1 MKAKVFLNQLTKLD
15 TMIENKMIEREQWK
29 AIAEG
34 VTAGGTSV
42 IIVDRKGRQQL
53 HNMEKVQASSNPQ
66 KMADA
71 IHKMLEI
78 DDEIDLYIDKLIEAK
93 KNILAVIEM
102 LSAAEYD
109 ITHKVYV
116 QHLSLYEVAAMSER
130 SYSSITTLH
139 GRALKSVQMILDERE
154 QHKLAFTE
162 ETKRQFGCVEL

>member
-1 MKAKVFLNQLTKLD
+1 MQTTNGEKVKAKVFLGQLAKLD
-15 TMIENKMIEREQWK
+15 ALIENKMIERAQWK

-42 IIVDRKGRQQL
+42 IVLDKQGRKQL
-53 HNMEKVQASSNPQ
+53 HNMERVQASSNPQ

-78 DDEIDLYIDKLIEAK
+78 DDEIDLCIDKLIQAK
-93 KNILAVIEM
+93 KDVLAVIER

-109 ITHKVYV
+109 IIHKIYV
-116 QHLSLYEVAAMSER
+116 QHLSLYEVAAMSDR

-139 GRALKSVQMILDERE
+139 GRALKSVQNILDER
-154 QHKLAFTE
+154 
-162 ETKRQFGCVEL
+162 

>member
-1 MKAKVFLNQLTKLD
+1 MQTTSGEKAKAKTFLGQLAKLD
-15 TMIENKMIEREQWK
+15 ALIENKMIERAQWK

-42 IIVDRKGRQQL
+42 IVLDKQGRKQL

-71 IHKMLEI
+71 IHKMIEI
-78 DDEIDLYIDKLIEAK
+78 DDEIALCIDKMIQAK
-93 KNILAVIEM
+93 KDVLAVIER

-109 ITHKVYV
+109 IIHKIYV
-116 QHLSLYEVAAMSER
+116 QHLSLYEVAAMSDR

-139 GRALKSVQMILDERE
+139 GRALKSVQNVLDER
-154 QHKLAFTE
+154 
-162 ETKRQFGCVEL
+162 

>member
-15 TMIENKMIEREQWK
+15 ALIENKMIEREQWK

-42 IIVDRKGRQQL
+42 IIVDKKGKQQL
-53 HNMEKVQASSNPQ
+53 HNMERVQASGNPQ

-71 IHKMLEI
+71 IHKMIEI
-78 DDEIDLYIDKLIEAK
+78 DDEIDLCIDKLIEAK
-93 KNILAVIEM
+93 KDVLSVIEM
-102 LSAAEYD
+102 LPATEYD
-109 ITHKVYV
+109 IIHKIYV

-139 GRALKSVQMILDERE
+139 GRALKGVQNILDERDG
-154 QHKLAFTE
+154 TD
-162 ETKRQFGCVEL
+162 G

>member
-42 IIVDRKGRQQL
+42 IVLDKKGRQQL
-53 HNMEKVQASSNPQ
+53 HNMEKVQSSGNPQ

-71 IHKMLEI
+71 VHKMIEI
-78 DDEIDLYIDKLIEAK
+78 DAEIDLCIDKLIEAK
-93 KNILAVIEM
+93 KDVLSVIEK

-109 ITHKVYV
+109 IIHKIYV
-116 QHLSLYEVAAMSER
+116 QHISLYEVAAMSKR

-139 GRALKSVQMILDERE
+139 GRALKSVQNILDERDG
-154 QHKLAFTE
+154 AD
-162 ETKRQFGCVEL
+162 G

>member
-42 IIVDRKGRQQL
+42 IVLDKKGRQQL
-53 HNMEKVQASSNPQ
+53 HNMDKVQASGNPQ

-71 IHKMLEI
+71 VHKMIEI
-78 DDEIDLYIDKLIEAK
+78 DAEIDLCIDKLIDAK
-93 KNILAVIEM
+93 KDVLSVIEK

-109 ITHKVYV
+109 IIHKIYV
-116 QHLSLYEVAAMSER
+116 QHISLYEVAAMSKR

-139 GRALKSVQMILDERE
+139 GRALKSVQNILDERDG
-154 QHKLAFTE
+154 AD
-162 ETKRQFGCVEL
+162 G

>member
-15 TMIENKMIEREQWK
+15 TLIENKMIEREQWK

-42 IIVDRKGRQQL
+42 IIIDKKGRQQL
-53 HNMEKVQASSNPQ
+53 HNMERVQASGNPQ

-71 IHKMLEI
+71 VHRMLEI
-78 DDEIDLYIDKLIEAK
+78 DNEIDLCIDKLIETK
-93 KNILAVIEM
+93 KDVLAVIEM

-109 ITHKVYV
+109 IIHKIYV

-139 GRALKSVQMILDERE
+139 GRALKSVQNILDERDGKNE
-154 QHKLAFTE
+154 VSNNLSKVQA
-162 ETKRQFGCVEL
+162 